1 MVVFVPF
8 IMAAPEPFRTFVLE
22 YHAAREAGSW
32 FSQLVYK
39 VGCLSRVVQAYT
51 VAVGLGVFLMLARW
65 ARGAVEPVE
74 KLTLMLWLGLAAMTL
89 VHLSAP
95 FPYDDYQV
103 PLYPLLAALL
113 AAGLARVVAPAP
125 ERWKPA
131 VAVAVLL
138 INA

>member
-1 MVVFVPF
+1 M
-8 IMAAPEPFRTFVLE
+8 
-22 YHAAREAGSW
+22 
-32 FSQLVYK
+32 
-39 VGCLSRVVQAYT
+39 VQAYT

-113 AAGLARVVAPAP
+113 AAGLAGAVAPAP

-131 VAVAVLL
+131 VAVALLL
-138 INA
+138 INAAAAFASPVNQGWMVIGRDRIWWRLREQPARTCGRWRAT